1 MRRPA
6 RLSRLYFNRW
16 SIVAWM
22 RLNNLKAVTYCLRIR
37 YEITS
42 DSWATPASVVVRTNS
57 SK

>member
-6 RLSRLYFNRW
+6 RLSSLYFKRW

-22 RLNNLKAVTYCLRIR
+22 RLNNLKAVTYLLRIR